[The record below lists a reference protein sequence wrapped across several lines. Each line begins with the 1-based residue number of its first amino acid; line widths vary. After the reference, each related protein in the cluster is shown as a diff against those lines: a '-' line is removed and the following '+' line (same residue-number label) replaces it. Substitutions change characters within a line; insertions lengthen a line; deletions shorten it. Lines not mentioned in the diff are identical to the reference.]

1 LWVSFS
7 VDAIMSDKRA
17 EFSERLQRSQ
27 TRIFSYIYSL
37 VRDMD
42 DADDVFQQTGLAL
55 WRKYDQYDPTR
66 SFVAWACGVARFEA
80 SNFLRSRGRD
90 RLYFSDDLN
99 VLLIEAWEVT
109 ARENQEERL
118 DALAGC
124 IGKLRERDRELLDA
138 CYRRSIR
145 IPQIAETWGRSP
157 QSIHNSL
164 KRIRTALCECV
175 RRSLVQGASA

>member
-1 LWVSFS
+1 
-7 VDAIMSDKRA
+7 MSDKRA
-17 EFSERLQRSQ
+17 EFSEKLQQGQ
-27 TRIFSYIYSL
+27 TQIFSYIYSL

-55 WRKYDQYDPTR
+55 WRKYEQYDPSR
-66 SFVAWACGVARFEA
+66 SFVAWACGMARYEV
-80 SNFLRSRGRD
+80 SNFLRSRSRD

-99 VLLIEAWEVT
+99 ILLIESWEAV
-109 ARENQEERL
+109 ANESQEERL

-124 IGKLRERDRELLDA
+124 IDKLRQRDRELLEA

-145 IPQIAETWGRSP
+145 VPKIAESWGRSP

-164 KRIRTALCECV
+164 KRIREVALRV
-175 RRSLVQGASA
+175 RPKIARPGGAA